1 MSIVIKND
9 DLNIIKDTR
18 NGYLYTIEFK
28 SYSESII
35 KSLIKTKIIVGA
47 SVSSNYRTMRLKASS
62 IQTLKQFQEEQKM
75 KNGETK
81 LRIPIAFTLLANL
94 ASQLKYLIT
103 EHLHCFIGYSPEN
116 VIVIDGNKFVY
127 LSNQHISDIHGE
139 NIQITFPFYM
149 HDFFLSPEQNKI
161 TEIPSYIH
169 YKTSYYSLACLVI
182 YSLANDDYFLYD
194 ENRKTM
200 HERFTEQL
208 ENLSIVD
215 TKLYWLL
222 KKSLVEEPKDRKFLF
237 I

>member
-1 MSIVIKND
+1 MSIIIKSD
-9 DLNIIKDTR
+9 EYSIIKDER
-18 NGYLYTIEFK
+18 NQNLFTIDFQ

-47 SVSSNYRTMRLKASS
+47 TISSNYKTIRLKASS
-62 IQTLKQFQEEQKM
+62 VQSLKQFQEEQKM

-116 VIVIDGNKFVY
+116 VIVIDGNKFAY
-127 LSNQHISDIHGE
+127 LSNEHISHIHGE
-139 NIQITFPFYM
+139 NIQMTFPFYM

-161 TEIPSYIH
+161 TEIPSYLH

-208 ENLSIVD
+208 ENLSIRE

-222 KKSLVEEPKDRKFLF
+222 KKSLVEVPKERLFLF